1 MASITH
7 DEDIDYQFLIPQG
20 NTKEDIQTRKKII
33 RDYYAIWNAPNPTK
47 QVFNAN
53 LKEFINVRY
62 LSINETAEIASRR
75 YISTFA
81 ITHFFTEILELAE
94 EKRRTKPKPENNN
107 QKRFSEIIALEY
119 SKEEFG
125 TVKLTVGVLKGSKQH
140 IQYCITAIEEK
151 KDYLTTRPDFPA
163 IVIK

>member
-1 MASITH
+1 MSNNNI
-7 DEDIDYQFLIPQG
+7 EIPKG
-20 NTKEDIQTRKKII
+20 ATLEEIKARKKII
-33 RDYYAIWNAPNPTK
+33 RDFYAIWNAANPTK

-53 LKEFINVRY
+53 LREFINVRY
-62 LSINETAEIASRR
+62 LSINETAEMASRR

-81 ITHFFTEILELAE
+81 ITHYFTEILELAE
-94 EKRRTKPKPENNN
+94 EIRRTKPKPDNEN

-119 SKEEFG
+119 SKKDFG

-151 KDYLTTRPDFPA
+151 EIT
-163 IVIK
+163 

>member
-1 MASITH
+1 MSNNQI
-7 DEDIDYQFLIPQG
+7 EIPTG
-20 NTKEDIQTRKKII
+20 TTLEEIKARKKII
-33 RDYYAIWNAPNPTK
+33 RDFYAIWNAANPTK

-53 LKEFINVRY
+53 LREFINVRY
-62 LSINETAEIASRR
+62 LSINETAEMASRR

-81 ITHFFTEILELAE
+81 ITNYFTEILELAE
-94 EKRRTKPKPENNN
+94 EIRRTKPKPDNEN

-119 SKEEFG
+119 SKKEFG

-151 KDYLTTRPDFPA
+151 EIT
-163 IVIK
+163 

>member
-1 MASITH
+1 MCSVTSIRPVVSITTL
-7 DEDIDYQFLIPQG
+7 EDV
-20 NTKEDIQTRKKII
+20 KARKKII
-33 RDYYAIWNAPNPTK
+33 RDFYGIWNAANPTK

-81 ITHFFTEILELAE
+81 ITHYLTEILELAVE
-94 EKRRTKPKPENNN
+94 IRRTKPKPDNKN

-119 SKEEFG
+119 SKKEFG

-151 KDYLTTRPDFPA
+151 EIT
-163 IVIK
+163 